1 MSPGAI
7 IGVII
12 AIAVLGAIVWYLV
25 ARQRRSE
32 ALREQYGP
40 EYAQAVRQTG
50 SARRAEDE
58 LIKRKERVEA
68 LEIQPLSAEQR
79 AQFTSEWRRVQVM
92 FVDDPGGA
100 VDVADGLVE
109 EVMKVRGYPVSDFDQ
124 RAADLSVHHARV
136 VENYRAARDVAER
149 HRRRAA
155 TTEDLRKAMVYYRA
169 LFEDLLEDREHAA
182 DRPVDRPVDRQVERD
197 VEADEARASESAV
210 TTNQRLRRG
219 DRDVRP

>member
-1 MSPGAI
+1 MTPGAI

-12 AIAVLGAIVWYLV
+12 AIVVLGAIAWYLV
-25 ARQRRSE
+25 TRQRRTE

-40 EYAQAVRQTG
+40 EYKHTVQAAG
-50 SARRAEDE
+50 SARRAENE

-68 LEIQPLSAEQR
+68 LDITPLSAEQR
-79 AQFTSEWRRVQVM
+79 AQFAREWRRVQVM

-100 VDVADGLVE
+100 VTRADTLVE

-136 VENYRAARDVAER
+136 VENYRAARDIAER
-149 HRRRAA
+149 HRRREA
-155 TTEDLRKAMVYYRA
+155 TTEDLRKAMVYYRE
-169 LFEDLLEDREHAA
+169 LFQDLLEDRENAA
-182 DRPVDRPVDRQVERD
+182 DRPVERQVERD
-197 VEADEARASESAV
+197 VAVREEAGAAEPEPTINERI
-210 TTNQRLRRG
+210 RR

>member
-1 MSPGAI
+1 MTPGAI

-12 AIAVLGAIVWYLV
+12 AIAVLGAITWYLIT
-25 ARQRRSE
+25 RQRRTE
-32 ALREQYGP
+32 ALRDQYGP
-40 EYAQAVRQTG
+40 EYTHAVQEAG

-68 LEIQPLSAEQR
+68 LEIQPLGAEER
-79 AQFTSEWRRVQVM
+79 AHFTREWRRVQVM

-100 VDVADGLVE
+100 VSRADTLVE

-136 VENYRAARDVAER
+136 VENYRAARDIAER

-155 TTEDLRKAMVYYRA
+155 TTEDLRKAMVYYRE
-169 LFEDLLEDREHAA
+169 LFQDLLEDRENAT
-182 DRPVDRPVDRQVERD
+182 DRAVDRQVEREVATRED
-197 VEADEARASESAV
+197 TRAAGPEP
-210 TTNQRLRRG
+210 TINERLRR

>member
-1 MSPGAI
+1 MTPGAI

-12 AIAVLGAIVWYLV
+12 AIAVLGAIAWYFV
-25 ARQRRSE
+25 TRQRRTE

-40 EYAQAVRQTG
+40 EYAQTVRQVG
-50 SARRAEDE
+50 SERRAEDE

-68 LEIQPLSAEQR
+68 LDISPLSAGQR
-79 AQFTSEWRRVQVM
+79 THFTREWKRVQVM

-100 VDVADGLVE
+100 VSLADTLVE
-109 EVMKVRGYPVSDFDQ
+109 DVMKVRGYPVSDFDQ

-136 VENYRAARDVAER
+136 VQNYRAARDIAER

-155 TTEDLRKAMVYYRA
+155 TTEDLRKAMVYYRE
-169 LFEDLLEDREHAA
+169 LFQDLLEDRERGT
-182 DRPVDRPVDRQVERD
+182 DRAVDRQVERE
-197 VEADEARASESAV
+197 VAADEQARATQPAPTINE
-210 TTNQRLRRG
+210 RLRR